1 MGRGLGR
8 SYLVDAASSCSLLRE
23 ETTAMTASSGN
34 PVTTEYNYSHVKKWT
49 SMADDAKEN

>member
-8 SYLVDAASSCSLLRE
+8 SYLVDAASSHSLLH
-23 ETTAMTASSGN
+23 ETAAMTASSSN
-34 PVTTEYNYSHVKKWT
+34 HVTTEYNYSHVKKWT

>member
-8 SYLVDAASSCSLLRE
+8 SYLVDAASSHSLLRE
-23 ETTAMTASSGN
+23 TAAMTVSSSN
-34 PVTTEYNYSHVKKWT
+34 HVTTEYNYSHVKKWT

>member
-8 SYLVDAASSCSLLRE
+8 SYLVDAASLCSLLRE
-23 ETTAMTASSGN
+23 ETTAMTVSSGN
-34 PVTTEYNYSHVKKWT
+34 HVTTEYNYSHVKKWT